1 MSRGKIQPRNV
12 LPAEIDYWERYQS
25 YKHSL
30 PLISPST
37 DILQPPTRL
46 SLLIAVFLSLIVA
59 PFSLF
64 SLNPPKPA
72 DARREPPLGIDSHVI
87 DAESVLPFLRPAKY
101 MEDHP
106 SAVSV
111 KLRKKTRK
119 RKEERFCRCRRRRR
133 CHLQRVYQRDTI
145 TDTITDTVARPASNA
160 IELITDSR
168 AAKGQ
173 NEIEPFHQAACT
185 LLARSLLPIRFNDL
199 RCWACHCRTWT
210 SDVSRGGWKSRAAEN
225 GIERN
230 RRKRRRS
237 ARATATKRQEERE
250 K

>member
-1 MSRGKIQPRNV
+1 MPSLSYLSCGLQNIWRIIHQPSRWNC
-12 LPAEIDYWERYQS
+12 E
-25 YKHSL
+25 
-30 PLISPST
+30 
-37 DILQPPTRL
+37 
-46 SLLIAVFLSLIVA
+46 
-59 PFSLF
+59 
-64 SLNPPKPA
+64 
-72 DARREPPLGIDSHVI
+72 
-87 DAESVLPFLRPAKY
+87 
-101 MEDHP
+101 
-106 SAVSV
+106 
-111 KLRKKTRK
+111 KKTRK
-119 RKEERFCRCRRRRR
+119 RKEERFCRCRGRRR
-133 CHLQRVYQRDTI
+133 CHLQRVYQCDTI

-173 NEIEPFHQAACT
+173 NEIEPYHHAACT

-210 SDVSRGGWKSRAAEN
+210 TDVSRGGWKSRAGN